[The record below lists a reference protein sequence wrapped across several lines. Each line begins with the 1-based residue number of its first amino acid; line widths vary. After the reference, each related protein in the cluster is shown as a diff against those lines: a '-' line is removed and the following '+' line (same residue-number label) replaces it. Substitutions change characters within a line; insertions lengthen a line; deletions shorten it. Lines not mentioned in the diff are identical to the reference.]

1 MGIIRRR
8 SAGITV
14 TMMRSFAAI
23 ATVASIAALS
33 SASTLTE
40 MNVKM
45 ADCSDCGM
53 GSLGALSV
61 KVCGQAPVSSPGGQC
76 CVAVNLDN
84 SENNF
89 QDGGLDTFR
98 GGELVE
104 CQNFD
109 LGGLTGVTDPVDM
122 VIYHSGSDGGQFE
135 YVEVLDSS
143 NYKYRCYFDGFLDG
157 ESFLD
162 NSGCSPAVYT
172 TSSAAAA
179 IAS

>member
-8 SAGITV
+8 CAEIRA
-14 TMMRSFAAI
+14 TMMRSFA
-23 ATVASIAALS
+23 VIAALS

-40 MNVKM
+40 MYVKM

-53 GSLGALSV
+53 GSLGALS
-61 KVCGQAPVSSPGGQC
+61 
-76 CVAVNLDN
+76 VNLDN

-122 VIYHSGSDGGQFE
+122 VIYLSGSDGGQFE
-135 YVEVLDSS
+135 YVEVLDRS
-143 NYKYRCYFDGFLDG
+143 NYRY
-157 ESFLD
+157 
-162 NSGCSPAVYT
+162 
-172 TSSAAAA
+172 
-179 IAS
+179 

>member
-1 MGIIRRR
+1 MGVQARTAVERD
-8 SAGITV
+8 TM
-14 TMMRSFAAI
+14 MMRSLGVIAI
-23 ATVASIAALS
+23 VASFAALS

-40 MNVKM
+40 MSVKM

-109 LGGLTGVTDPVDM
+109 LGGLTGETDPVDM

-135 YVEVLDSS
+135 YVEILDSS

-157 ESFLD
+157 ASFLV
-162 NSGCSPAVYT
+162 NSGCSP
-172 TSSAAAA
+172 
-179 IAS
+179 